1 MSNQDRV
8 SRNLTC
14 VGSVRVKGL
23 VTSDIVQTMFDV
35 CSTDNWLVIEHAHKL
50 GAKKVGEFQGIVK
63 TINGH
68 ERSTLPRYE
77 VRVQMSDSNWTKI
90 HCLGVKNIGWK
101 PQIEVCRFQ
110 RLCKEFGVRSSEVD
124 NTAGPIGLLLGLKN
138 QSLLATRVAS
148 FQSTRFP
155 EVGLYASPVLQNKY
169 IFVGHEGLSVE
180 NSPTTNYRIS
190 AYDGSLHKY
199 IMQEQQV
206 KLTDIKCEVCT
217 KSFDCKNC
225 KDMNSP
231 VSIIQLEESNAIRQ
245 AMKVLEDPTDK
256 CKRIISIEYPTRHG
270 VSLKDLYTEENCNRA
285 MALKSSE
292 SLRNRLCKINKLQE
306 FHSQISESVAKG
318 HIAEVTDELAAR
330 YKGLPISY
338 QLINYVEKPSSA
350 TTKLR
355 MVTNSSIPRIGGS
368 LNENLAQGI
377 NSLNSSLAVLNRFS
391 AFPFAILTDL
401 SQAYRSIH
409 TGDATNSVRRF
420 YWFKNLDDPAT
431 VTEYCMQ
438 RMQFGDKPAGN
449 ILAEA
454 INLISNQQGVSSDCR
469 DFLKFSFYVDDG
481 ALSSNSKTKLERLAN
496 EFPSIFAKFNFATKH
511 VIKSWDLTSL

>member
-1 MSNQDRV
+1 MNLIEKKSCVANAKACFNCLTPGHQTKDCKSKGSCRTCKKKHHSAMCNDNSKKKDEKSKEKPKPQNLGDTNVETLKTESASDPATGIADIEDITENNMRRCYELTSAEIYFMSNQDRV

-23 VTSDIVQTMFDV
+23 VTSEIVQTMFDV

-101 PQIEVCRFQ
+101 PQIEECRFQ

-169 IFVGHEGLSVE
+169 IFVGHEGLSDK
-180 NSPTTNYRIS
+180 NSPTMNYRIS

-206 KLTDIKCEVCT
+206 KLSDIKCEVCT
-217 KSFDCKNC
+217 KSFDCKGC
-225 KDMNSP
+225 KDLNIP
-231 VSIIQLEESNAIRQ
+231 VTIVQLEESNAI
-245 AMKVLEDPTDK
+245 K
-256 CKRIISIEYPTRHG
+256 
-270 VSLKDLYTEENCNRA
+270 
-285 MALKSSE
+285 
-292 SLRNRLCKINKLQE
+292 
-306 FHSQISESVAKG
+306 
-318 HIAEVTDELAAR
+318 
-330 YKGLPISY
+330 
-338 QLINYVEKPSSA
+338 
-350 TTKLR
+350 
-355 MVTNSSIPRIGGS
+355 
-368 LNENLAQGI
+368 
-377 NSLNSSLAVLNRFS
+377 
-391 AFPFAILTDL
+391 
-401 SQAYRSIH
+401 
-409 TGDATNSVRRF
+409 
-420 YWFKNLDDPAT
+420 
-431 VTEYCMQ
+431 
-438 RMQFGDKPAGN
+438 
-449 ILAEA
+449 
-454 INLISNQQGVSSDCR
+454 
-469 DFLKFSFYVDDG
+469 
-481 ALSSNSKTKLERLAN
+481 
-496 EFPSIFAKFNFATKH
+496 
-511 VIKSWDLTSL
+511 